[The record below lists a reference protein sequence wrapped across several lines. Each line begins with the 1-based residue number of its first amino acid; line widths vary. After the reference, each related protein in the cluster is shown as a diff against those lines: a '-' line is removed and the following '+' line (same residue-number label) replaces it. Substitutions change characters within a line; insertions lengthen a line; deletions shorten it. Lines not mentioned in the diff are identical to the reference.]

1 MKVTSIQQHKIR
13 RDIYSIYLD
22 GQFAFD
28 VHSKILLDF
37 NIETGQILN
46 QGELDNISSADEYYR
61 ALDYA
66 NLLLSY
72 RKRSAKEIF
81 DRLVLKGYCDETA
94 SKVADVLEDI
104 GYINDREFTRWWI
117 NSRRRNRPKGIPALK
132 LELKNKGISA
142 DIIEDVL
149 EELPFDEYELAW
161 KSCGSMLD
169 KYRKLPPNVAMRRL
183 TALLKGR
190 GFGWDTVSKVV
201 KEFFETQ

>member
-13 RDIYSIYLD
+13 QDIYSIYLD
-22 GQFAFD
+22 DSFAFD
-28 VHSKILLDF
+28 IHYRILLDF
-37 NIETGQILN
+37 NIEIGQILN
-46 QGELDNISSADEYYR
+46 QSEIDNISSADEYYR

-72 RKRSAKEIF
+72 RKRSAKEMF
-81 DRLVLKGYCDETA
+81 DRIVFKGYCDETA
-94 SKVADVLEDI
+94 SKVVEVLKDL
-104 GYINDREFTRWWI
+104 GYINDREFARWWI

-149 EELPFDEYELAW
+149 TKEPFDEYELAW

-169 KYRKLPPNVAMRRL
+169 KYRKLPPNVARQRL
-183 TALLKGR
+183 TALLKSR
-190 GFGWDTVSKVV
+190 GFNWDTVNKVV
-201 KEFFETQ
+201 KEFFDVQ